1 MEWWKTQLA
10 EYQKR
15 LDHLKENSWRAP
27 RQHQMKIRNE
37 MRSLSR
43 EINLLEGI
51 IENDKKLY

>member
-15 LDHLKENSWRAP
+15 LDHLKENSWRVP
-27 RQHQMKIRNE
+27 RQNQMKIKNE

-43 EINLLEGI
+43 EIEQLEGI
-51 IENDKKLY
+51 IESEKKR

>member
-15 LDHLKENSWRAP
+15 LDHLRDNAWRVP
-27 RQHQMKIRNE
+27 RQHQMKTRNE

-43 EINLLEGI
+43 EIEQLEAI
-51 IENDKKLY
+51 IESDKK